1 MDSDFKMNILKTN
14 DEKTMTAEL
23 VGEVDSM
30 NVTEIEETLLKE
42 INNVTEL
49 IFDLSKLEYISS
61 AGLRVLLQM
70 QKMMKSQGNM
80 TIKNVNEEVMEIF
93 KVTGF
98 VRLLNIV

>member
-1 MDSDFKMNILKTN
+1 MI
-14 DEKTMTAEL
+14 AEL
-23 VGEVDSM
+23 IGEVDSM
-30 NVTEIEETLLKE
+30 NVTEIEETLLRE
-42 INNVTEL
+42 IEGVTDL
-49 IFDLSKLEYISS
+49 TFDLKQLEYISS

-70 QKMMKSQGNM
+70 QKTMRSQGKM

>member
-1 MDSDFKMNILKTN
+1 MNISKTN
-14 DEKTMTAEL
+14 NGTEMTAEL
-23 VGEVDSM
+23 IGEVDAT

-42 INNVTEL
+42 MQGVTDMT
-49 IFDLSKLEYISS
+49 FDLEKLEYISS

-80 TIKNVNEEVMEIF
+80 TIRNVNEDIMEIF

-98 VRLLNIV
+98 VRLLHIV